1 MTVLLL
7 EPKAKVYHIKWQWLF
22 LFSSLVHAQIHMIR

>member
-1 MTVLLL
+1 VLLL

-22 LFSSLVHAQIHMIR
+22 LFSSSVHAQIHMIR

>member
-1 MTVLLL
+1 MTMFLL

-22 LFSSLVHAQIHMIR
+22 LFSSSVVTQIHMIR